1 MPAGGRGLHAADQDN
16 SGHATRLHLPS
27 GARGHSLT
35 DSNSFVDC
43 LKKLGVIPGI
53 KVDTQAYYKQGA
65 RFCKWRVVLQISSK
79 TPTALCQKEAAW
91 GLARYA
97 RTCQE
102 AGLVPIVEPEILMDG
117 DHDLETTARIQE
129 KVLAEVYKYLS
140 ENGVYLE
147 GSLLKPSMTVPGA
160 DSKKPVK
167 AEVCAR
173 LYRSLLPKHARIL
186 SCCSVSRAALLF
198 P

>member
-1 MPAGGRGLHAADQDN
+1 
-16 SGHATRLHLPS
+16 
-27 GARGHSLT
+27 
-35 DSNSFVDC
+35 
-43 LKKLGVIPGI
+43 
-53 KVDTQAYYKQGA
+53 
-65 RFCKWRVVLQISSK
+65 
-79 TPTALCQKEAAW
+79 
-91 GLARYA
+91 
-97 RTCQE
+97 
-102 AGLVPIVEPEILMDG
+102 MDG

-186 SCCSVSRAALLF
+186 SCCSVSRAALF
-198 P
+198 PP